1 MRHRARSR
9 DRFAINVVRL
19 PRPWWVSQT
28 PKQRCDKA
36 LLRESHHR
44 TRRPAHVISRC
55 THARTDTSN
64 QLCVF
69 FSFFLTSMACTTY
82 CYRNPLRTK
91 LAYRL
96 HHHGRLFRARE
107 MSSGPSHF
115 PSLFPGTTS
124 GYTYKGDGRVFFC
137 APRLRLDSLRTLNLD
152 ASSGIAHCA
161 SISLPFHLSPNC
173 IIKCPTLHCIGCLT
187 ASLTSPPHPTTR
199 FRYLKKKV
207 VTEMTALT
215 HAGTWPNAA

>member
-1 MRHRARSR
+1 
-9 DRFAINVVRL
+9 
-19 PRPWWVSQT
+19 
-28 PKQRCDKA
+28 
-36 LLRESHHR
+36 
-44 TRRPAHVISRC
+44 
-55 THARTDTSN
+55 
-64 QLCVF
+64 
-69 FSFFLTSMACTTY
+69 MACTTY

-199 FRYLKKKV
+199 FRYLKKKSRDGDDCPYPCRYMAQCGLV
-207 VTEMTALT
+207 DSLRPERASQTLGYSKRKSLCDLM
-215 HAGTWPNAA
+215 G